1 MTDVD
6 DAQAFE
12 YYDDPANREPASGP
26 PRRRPTRPLAL
37 GGDDEYQITK
47 AEAKKFEEAIASARR
62 RGAGADVDPPIHQA
76 SIEALES
83 ELALLREQLARYAA
97 LKSRG

>member
-1 MTDVD
+1 MSEGD

-12 YYDDPANREPASGP
+12 YYEDPANREPAPGR
-26 PRRRPTRPLAL
+26 PRRRPTRPPTL
-37 GGDDEYQITK
+37 GSDHEYQITT
-47 AEAKKFEEAIASARR
+47 AQAKKFEEAIASARR
-62 RGAGADVDPPIHQA
+62 RGASADVDPRIHQA

-83 ELALLREQLARYAA
+83 ELAVLREQLARYEA